1 MSDNIRIWVEISHQA
16 AFRAGGWAFVRAEG
30 RALSGAAGGDR
41 SASPDAIALAGLLA
55 ALTDL
60 PPNTGIELLSATPR
74 VAGAA
79 RRLAEIE
86 AGAEASP
93 EDLALWAKLAAV
105 LKARPVRFA
114 PTANAPRTPAAFAFA
129 WAELARDKGKTRPF
143 TAAIP
148 KTNLAKAG
156 VPA

>member
-1 MSDNIRIWVEISHQA
+1 MSDNIRIWVEISHQSS
-16 AFRAGGWAFVRAEG
+16 FRAGGWAFVRAEG
-30 RALSGAAGGDR
+30 RALTGAAGGDR
-41 SASPDAIALAGLLA
+41 TASPDAIALAGLLA

-60 PPNTGIELLSATPR
+60 PPNVGIDVLSATPR

-86 AGAEASP
+86 AGGDAPAD
-93 EDLALWAKLAAV
+93 DLPLWAKLTAV
-105 LKARPVRFA
+105 LKSRPIRFA
-114 PTANAPRTPAAFAFA
+114 AATNAPRTPAAFATA

-143 TAAIP
+143 TASIP